1 MELAALE
8 TVEEAYKT
16 ALDDIEK
23 RKNTLWFH
31 LVIVLVWT
39 SPMLVR
45 HDCFH
50 IKDPGVGRKAWVFLQ
65 RRKSFE
71 CDETVIVV
79 SVMRQLAHLQLKE
92 DEALHNYCI
101 RVEEL
106 PTRLEHSGEHLSEPF
121 LNAIVR
127 LYSIVNQ
134 SNLNPLWCRRAL
146 ILLPASLS
154 FEQGYWTMMKT
165 ATPREGVD
173 DFDSPMAMT
182 SKKTRP
188 KHMPSSKYNAVPNSS
203 SGQLTCYCCGM
214 ENHTKT
220 ECYIEK

>member
-1 MELAALE
+1 M
-8 TVEEAYKT
+8 
-16 ALDDIEK
+16 
-23 RKNTLWFH
+23 
-31 LVIVLVWT
+31 VL
-39 SPMLVR
+39 
-45 HDCFH
+45 
-50 IKDPGVGRKAWVFLQ
+50 PGYCTGLNKPDVGKAWLFSYQGPRCWTQSLGFPSAKEKF
-65 RRKSFE
+65 RSY
-71 CDETVIVV
+71 ETVIVV
-79 SVMRQLAHLQLKE
+79 SVMRQLARLQLKE

-106 PTRLEHSGEHLSEPF
+106 STRREHSGEHLSEPF

-134 SNLNPLWCRRAL
+134 SNLNPLRCRRAW
-146 ILLPASLS
+146 ILLAASLS
-154 FEQGYWTMMKT
+154 FDWGYWTMMRT
-165 ATPREGVD
+165 AIPRESVD

-188 KHMPSSKYNAVPNSS
+188 KHMSSSKYNAVPKSS

-214 ENHTKT
+214 ESHTRT